1 MPPAHDDILAITH
14 GPLVLVVDDESAVRS
29 DVCRMIRGF
38 GYPVRSARNGREA
51 LHVLAD
57 HPREVRLLVAD
68 LGMPRMDGGELAE
81 RARDFDPSLRVLL
94 LLEPEDPQVADLA
107 PGYHDLPSLR
117 KPVTFGDL
125 YRKVQDLIGPPTGP
139 PAERRGRPRPRRR
152 SSGHHT
158 V

>member
-1 MPPAHDDILAITH
+1 
-14 GPLVLVVDDESAVRS
+14 
-29 DVCRMIRGF
+29 
-38 GYPVRSARNGREA
+38 
-51 LHVLAD
+51 
-57 HPREVRLLVAD
+57 
-68 LGMPRMDGGELAE
+68 MDGGELAE

>member
-29 DVCRMIRGF
+29 DVCRLIRGF
-38 GYPVRSARNGREA
+38 GYPV
-51 LHVLAD
+51 
-57 HPREVRLLVAD
+57 
-68 LGMPRMDGGELAE
+68 
-81 RARDFDPSLRVLL
+81 L